1 MAFSNTGLVH
11 FHNDLGVSG
20 LITQN
25 KDLLKL
31 KHACRGI
38 SSFRGAVDIVLGLC

>member
-1 MAFSNTGLVH
+1 MQTNKFKPSYVPALQGIKKKKIEVYIVAFSNTGLVH

-25 KDLLKL
+25 
-31 KHACRGI
+31 
-38 SSFRGAVDIVLGLC
+38 